1 MTLLRTRLTSRLS
14 LRDVKEICLLAQGE
28 SNNAVK
34 DELYRLSLDAD
45 HRVAVNALWV
55 FTHFTKEENS
65 WLYAKHDELIDRA
78 MSETDVTKRRLLMTL
93 LLCQPFVEDEVR
105 TCFIDFCLSKI
116 TASSQPYAIRALAIK
131 LAYEQMRYWPELIDE
146 LLAVLD
152 MLRQEPLSP
161 GLTSAV
167 RQVREKIRTQKR

>member
-1 MTLLRTRLTSRLS
+1 
-14 LRDVKEICLLAQGE
+14 
-28 SNNAVK
+28 
-34 DELYRLSLDAD
+34 
-45 HRVAVNALWV
+45 
-55 FTHFTKEENS
+55 
-65 WLYAKHDELIDRA
+65 

-93 LLCQPFVEDEVR
+93 LLCQPFVEYDVR

-167 RQVREKIRTQKR
+167 RQVREKIRKQKR

>member
-1 MTLLRTRLTSRLS
+1 MRSRLTHRLTPYEIEE
-14 LRDVKEICLLAQGE
+14 LCALTQGKYNNRPKE
-28 SNNAVK
+28 
-34 DELYRLSLDAD
+34 ELYQLTLDDDRRIAT
-45 HRVAVNALWV
+45 NALWV

-65 WLYAKHDELIDRA
+65 WLYAKHDELIDRTI
-78 MSETDVTKRRLLMTL
+78 SETDVTKRRLLMTL

-167 RQVREKIRTQKR
+167 RQVREKIRKQKR

>member
-1 MTLLRTRLTSRLS
+1 MMLLRTRLTSRLS

-28 SNNAVK
+28 SNNAIK

-55 FTHFTKEENS
+55 FTHFTKEENT
-65 WLYAKHDELIDRA
+65 WLYAKHDELIDRT

-93 LLCQPFVEDEVR
+93 LLCQPFVEYDVR

-167 RQVREKIRTQKR
+167 RQVREKIRKQKR

>member
-93 LLCQPFVEDEVR
+93 LLCQPFGGGRGAHMLHRFLPQQDHGLIATLRHKGFSHKTRLR
-105 TCFIDFCLSKI
+105 TNEI
-116 TASSQPYAIRALAIK
+116 LA
-131 LAYEQMRYWPELIDE
+131 
-146 LLAVLD
+146 
-152 MLRQEPLSP
+152 
-161 GLTSAV
+161 
-167 RQVREKIRTQKR
+167 

>member
-14 LRDVKEICLLAQGE
+14 LRNVKEICLLAQGE
-28 SNNAVK
+28 SDNAVK

-78 MSETDVTKRRLLMTL
+78 IIETDVTKRRLLMTL

-167 RQVREKIRTQKR
+167 RQVREKIRKQKR